1 MTEVLDTGE
10 EMTTRRKS
18 IAELLEKSEHPM
30 TAQDIC
36 SILDIESRSIVYED
50 IGHIAKS
57 VKNSGKEV
65 LIRPA
70 SCGKC
75 GYVLSSRKVAS
86 RPSKCPKCRSQWI
99 LLPGYLIRSKR

>member
-1 MTEVLDTGE
+1 MTKAIATGD

-36 SILDIESRSIVYED
+36 VILDVESRSIVYED

-57 VKNSGKEV
+57 VRNSGKEL

-75 GYVLSSRKVAS
+75 GYVFSTRRVAS

>member
-1 MTEVLDTGE
+1 MP
-10 EMTTRRKS
+10 TRRQT
-18 IAELLEKSEHPM
+18 IAELLENSDDPL

-36 SILDIESRSIVYED
+36 ALLDLKSRSVVYED
-50 IGHIAKS
+50 IEHLSKS
-57 VKNSGKEV
+57 VRNQGKRL

-75 GYVLSSRKVAS
+75 NYVFKTRKYAK

-99 LLPGYLIRSKR
+99 LEPGFLILSQKHS

>member
-1 MTEVLDTGE
+1 MTEAIATGN

-18 IAELLEKSEHPM
+18 IAELLEESEHPM

-36 SILDIESRSIVYED
+36 IILDIESRSIVYED
-50 IGHIAKS
+50 IGHIVKS
-57 VKNSGKEV
+57 VKNSGKQL

-75 GYVLSSRKVAS
+75 GYVFSSRKVAS

-99 LLPGYLIRSKR
+99 LLPGYIIRSKR

>member
-1 MTEVLDTGE
+1 MTEAIVTGD

-18 IAELLEKSEHPM
+18 NAELLEKSEKPIN
-30 TAQDIC
+30 AQDIC
-36 SILDIESRSIVYED
+36 ITLDIKSRSIVYED

-57 VKNSGKEV
+57 VRNSGKEL

-75 GYVLSSRKVAS
+75 GYIFSTRKVAS

>member
-1 MTEVLDTGE
+1 MTKAIATGD

-36 SILDIESRSIVYED
+36 VILDVESRSIVYED

-57 VKNSGKEV
+57 VRHSGKEL

-75 GYVLSSRKVAS
+75 GYVFSTRRVAS

>member
-1 MTEVLDTGE
+1 MTEAIATGDG
-10 EMTTRRKS
+10 MTTRRKS
-18 IAELLEKSEHPM
+18 IAELLEKSKHPM
-30 TAQDIC
+30 TAEDIC
-36 SILDIESRSIVYED
+36 SILDIERRSIVYED

-57 VKNSGKEV
+57 VKNSGKQL

-75 GYVLSSRKVAS
+75 GYVFSSRKVAS
-86 RPSKCPKCRSQWI
+86 RPSKCPKCHSQWI

>member
-1 MTEVLDTGE
+1 MTEAITIGK

-50 IGHIAKS
+50 IEHIAKS
-57 VKNSGKEV
+57 VRSSGKQL

-75 GYVLSSRKVAS
+75 GYVFSSRKVAS

-99 LLPGYLIRSKR
+99 LLPGYIIRSKR

>member
-1 MTEVLDTGE
+1 MTKAIATGD

-36 SILDIESRSIVYED
+36 VILDVESRSIVYED

-57 VKNSGKEV
+57 VRNSGKEL

-75 GYVLSSRKVAS
+75 GYIFSTRRVAS

>member
-1 MTEVLDTGE
+1 MTEAIAIGN

-18 IAELLEKSEHPM
+18 IAELLENSEHPM

-57 VKNSGKEV
+57 VKNSGKLL

-75 GYVLSSRKVAS
+75 GYVFSNRKVAS

-99 LLPGYLIRSKR
+99 LLPGYIIRSNR

>member
-1 MTEVLDTGE
+1 MTEAIVTGD

-18 IAELLEKSEHPM
+18 IAELLEKSEHPI

-36 SILDIESRSIVYED
+36 ITLDIKSRSIVYED

-57 VKNSGKEV
+57 VRNSGKEL

-75 GYVLSSRKVAS
+75 GYIFSTRKVAS

>member
-1 MTEVLDTGE
+1 MTKALSTGD

-36 SILDIESRSIVYED
+36 SILDIKNRSIVYED

-57 VKNSGKEV
+57 AKNSGKEV

-75 GYVLSSRKVAS
+75 GYVFSSRKAAS